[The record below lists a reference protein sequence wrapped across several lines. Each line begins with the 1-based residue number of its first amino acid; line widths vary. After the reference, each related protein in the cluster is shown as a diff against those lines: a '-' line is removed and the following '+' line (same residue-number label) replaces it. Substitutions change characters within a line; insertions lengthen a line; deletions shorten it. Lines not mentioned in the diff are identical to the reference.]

1 MNLKFK
7 PIEFRDM
14 PIMQPFYEM
23 RPNRTCDSTFLE
35 SFIWKDYYRVEYAI
49 WENRALLWIAE
60 MDGKKFSAM
69 PLCRPEDLPDAFH
82 AIEQYFNENLGYPL
96 VINLA
101 DEYAVNLLNLPED
114 KYRVEEQVDSR
125 DYIYS
130 GDSLRT
136 LAGKKMHKK
145 KNRLN
150 VFTRAYEGRYEYR
163 RLACSDSHR
172 VWEFLDKWREQKDED
187 EEHLDYEAMGVHDIL
202 KNCVANP
209 GAMGGVF
216 IDGELEAFTIGSYNP
231 VEKMAVIHVEKA
243 NPTIDGL
250 YQFINREFLL
260 DAFPQAELV
269 NREDDMG
276 LEGLRKSKMS
286 YNPVTFARKFLVQQL
301 VDGKKGYQWAE
312 HIDNTTLGPAY
323 EYLADEDKGE
333 TERLYHECFPE
344 DSQAFTDYYYTE
356 KMKKNRVLVKKDSGL
371 LVSMVHLNPYP
382 VDFRGRHLVPDY
394 LVAVGTA
401 SDRRREGNYR
411 DTFEKLLNDQHEEKK
426 PFTYLVPVNPKVYE
440 PLGFVFAGNVVRA
453 ELTEAGKTL
462 SRREVTEDKADL
474 DLAAAYMTKWLDAR
488 YEFHTVRDRVYVADL
503 RKEMASENGTLE
515 FLYDG
520 ERLVGLRAEWGLA
533 EREQYLLYA
542 DDPYAAVTGVKP
554 WNMARCTDAAALLGL
569 FTREGEAADA
579 GTETAPARGEGT
591 GGEAVASGENAGA
604 EAADFALSVEVSDPL
619 IAGNN
624 GIFRWTK
631 DNVRQEEAA
640 DLPLLRTDQSG
651 LIRFLL
657 AGEPAAE
664 VWPDTA
670 PEVLEQLNRVP
681 VVKGVCLD
689 ELV

>member
-7 PIEFRDM
+7 PIEFSDM

-49 WENRALLWIAE
+49 WDNRALLWLAE

-101 DEYAVNLLNLPED
+101 DEFAVDYLKLPED

-150 VFTRAYEGRYEYR
+150 VFLRNYEGRFAYR
-163 RLACSDSHR
+163 RLTHSDSHM
-172 VWEFLDKWREQKDED
+172 VWEFLEKWRGEKEED

-202 KNCVANP
+202 KNGMEESS

-216 IDGELEAFTIGSYNP
+216 IDGNLEAFTIGSYNP
-231 VEKMAVIHVEKA
+231 VENMAVIHVEKA
-243 NPTIDGL
+243 NPAIDGL
-250 YQFINREFLL
+250 YQYINREFLL
-260 DAFPQAELV
+260 DAFPNAALV

-276 LEGLRKSKMS
+276 LEGLRKSKLS
-286 YNPVTFARKFLVQQL
+286 YNPVAYARKFLVQQL
-301 VDGKKGYQWAE
+301 LDGQKGYLWAE
-312 HIDNTTLGPAY
+312 HIDNTTPGESY
-323 EYLADEDKGE
+323 EYLPDEDKGE
-333 TERLYHECFPE
+333 TERLYHDCFPE
-344 DSQAFTDYYYTE
+344 DSQSFTDYYYTE

-371 LVSMVHLNPYP
+371 IISMVHLNPYP
-382 VDFRGRHLVPDY
+382 VTFRGKDFTLDY

-411 DTFEKLLNDQHEEKK
+411 GTFERLLADQHAEKK
-426 PFTYLVPVNPKVYE
+426 PFTYLVPVNPEVYR
-440 PLGFVFAGNVVRA
+440 PIGFVFAGFVPK
-453 ELTEAGKTL
+453 LSLSDKGKML
-462 SRREVTEDKADL
+462 PRRRVSDSPE
-474 DLAAAYMTKWLDAR
+474 DLAAAAAFMTGWLDRHA
-488 YEFHTVRDRVYVADL
+488 EFHTVRDSAYVADL
-503 RKEMASENGTLE
+503 IKEMASEDGTLE
-515 FLYDG
+515 FLLDG
-520 ERLVGLRAEWGLA
+520 DQIAGLYAEWGFD

-542 DDPYAAVTGVKP
+542 DEPYVTSDGRKP
-554 WNMARCTDAAALLGL
+554 WNMMRITDTETFLSL
-569 FTREGEAADA
+569 FTGEGAKGKTFDLTLEAADPLIEGNRGKFRWTNEGVTREEDA
-579 GTETAPARGEGT
+579 QASLTADQSELVR
-591 GGEAVASGENAGA
+591 
-604 EAADFALSVEVSDPL
+604 FL
-619 IAGNN
+619 IAG
-624 GIFRWTK
+624 
-631 DNVRQEEAA
+631 EA
-640 DLPLLRTDQSG
+640 PES
-651 LIRFLL
+651 I
-657 AGEPAAE
+657 
-664 VWPDTA
+664 WPDA
-670 PEVLEQLNRVP
+670 SPETLAELQKIPAVGGVL
-681 VVKGVCLD
+681 LD